1 MENKITINGKTFE
14 LDKMSP
20 EFCHMLAELGV
31 IPAVN
36 KSVFERADFGGLY
49 WCFARDVN
57 EPVEILELEDSFDNN
72 AFEHAN
78 YFRDG
83 QIAKRLG
90 RQFELQ
96 RRLLRYAY
104 VTETYRPLNEIKDT
118 ALEEDKS
125 WVIRYSP
132 EGKDFTIW
140 VVLEPGLNEVT
151 FNSLHAAQEALE
163 KVVRPFV
170 EKYPETIEDYARRAI
185 EETAQPVSGKHP
197 EFD

>member
-14 LDKMSP
+14 LDNISP
-20 EFCHMLAELGV
+20 EFRHMLAELGV
-31 IPAVN
+31 ISAVN
-36 KSVFERADFGGLY
+36 KSVFERADFGKTY

-78 YFRDG
+78 YFRDE

-170 EKYPETIEDYARRAI
+170 EKYPETIEDY
-185 EETAQPVSGKHP
+185 
-197 EFD
+197 

>member
-1 MENKITINGKTFE
+1 MDNKITINDKTFE

-20 EFCHMLAELGV
+20 EFRHMLTELGV
-31 IPAVN
+31 IPAAN
-36 KSVFERADFGGLY
+36 KSAFERADFGELY

-57 EPVEILELEDSFDNN
+57 EPVEILELEDSFDNM

-78 YFRDG
+78 YFRDD

-96 RRLLRYAY
+96 RKLLRYAY

-118 ALEEDKS
+118 VCEDMS

-140 VVLEPGLNEVT
+140 VALEPGLSEVT

-170 EKYPETIEDYARRAI
+170 EKYPEMMKDLI
-185 EETAQPVSGKHP
+185 
-197 EFD
+197 

>member
-1 MENKITINGKTFE
+1 MENKITINGITFE

-20 EFCHMLAELGV
+20 EFRHMLAELGV

-118 ALEEDKS
+118 VREDMAC
-125 WVIRYSP
+125 VIRYSP

-140 VVLEPGLNEVT
+140 AVIEPGLNEVT
-151 FNSLHAAQEALE
+151 FNSLHTAQEALE

-170 EKYPETIEDYARRAI
+170 KKYPETIEDYTQRAI
-185 EETAQPVSGKHP
+185 EETAQPISGKHP

>member
-1 MENKITINGKTFE
+1 MSKISLNGKTYNTEDISAETQAE
-14 LDKMSP
+14 LRK
-20 EFCHMLAELGV
+20 LGV
-31 IPAVN
+31 IPATN
-36 KSVFERADFGGLY
+36 KSVFERAEFGETY
-49 WCFARDVN
+49 WCFARDVS
-57 EPVEILELEDSFDNN
+57 EPVEVLELEDSFDNN

-78 YFRDG
+78 YFRDE
-83 QIAKRLG
+83 QLVKRLA

-104 VTETYRPLNEIKDT
+104 VTETYRPLDEIKDT
-118 ALEEDKS
+118 VCEDMS

-140 VVLEPGLNEVT
+140 AAVEPGLNEVT

-170 EKYPETIEDYARRAI
+170 EKYPETIED
-185 EETAQPVSGKHP
+185 
-197 EFD
+197 

>member
-20 EFCHMLAELGV
+20 EFHHMLAELGV

-118 ALEEDKS
+118 VRDDMS

-140 VVLEPGLNEVT
+140 AAIEPGLNEVT

-170 EKYPETIEDYARRAI
+170 KKYPETIEDYAQRAI

-197 EFD
+197 KFD

>member
-14 LDKMSP
+14 LDKISP
-20 EFCHMLAELGV
+20 EFHHMLAELGV

-118 ALEEDKS
+118 VREDMS

-140 VVLEPGLNEVT
+140 AAIEPGLNEVT
-151 FNSLHAAQEALE
+151 FNSLDAAQEALE

-170 EKYPETIEDYARRAI
+170 KKYPETIEDYAQRAV